1 MKVLALNGSPRR
13 KGNTAHSIGV
23 VLNELNAA
31 GIETE
36 MMQLGG
42 SKVFGCLHCEACV
55 KNRNLRCARTDDDM
69 NEFIRKSFD
78 ADGIIIGSP
87 TYVSNVSTEVKAY
100 IDRCNYVNRA
110 NDGVILRGKVGA
122 PVVAMARSGGT
133 FTYSA
138 INFFFGIAEMIIPGS
153 SYWNLAIGHHPGEA
167 EKDAMGMETFRVL
180 GKNMADLMHRL
191 DSTRPGGRETP

>member
-1 MKVLALNGSPRR
+1 MKVLALNGSPR
-13 KGNTAHSIGV
+13 KDGNTMRCIGV

-36 MMQLGG
+36 VMQLGG
-42 SKVFGCLHCEACV
+42 SKVFGCLHCEGCV
-55 KNRNLRCARTDDDM
+55 KNKDLRCVRKDDGM
-69 NEFIRKSFD
+69 NEFIWKSHE

-110 NDGVILRGKVGA
+110 NGGIILRGKVGA
-122 PVVAMARSGGT
+122 PVVVMARSGAT

-138 INFFFGIAEMIIPGS
+138 INFFFGIAEMIIPS
-153 SYWNLAIGHHPGEA
+153 SNYWNLAIGHDKGEA
-167 EKDAMGMETFRVL
+167 EKDSMGMETFQVL
-180 GKNMADLMHRL
+180 GKNMASLMNKLH
-191 DSTRPGGRETP
+191 TP